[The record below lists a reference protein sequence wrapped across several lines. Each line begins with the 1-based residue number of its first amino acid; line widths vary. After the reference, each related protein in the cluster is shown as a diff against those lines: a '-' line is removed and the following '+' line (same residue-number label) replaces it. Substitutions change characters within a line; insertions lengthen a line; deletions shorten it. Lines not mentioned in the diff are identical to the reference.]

1 MNFFMFERCDTM
13 INTCYRILICDL
25 LCYDERSHKFVI
37 GSVSVCFNYDRLRI
51 DNKKNRIIIVFYSHS
66 FH

>member
-1 MNFFMFERCDTM
+1 MFERCNTT

-25 LCYDERSHKFVI
+25 LCYDERSHKFDI
-37 GSVSVCFNYDRLRI
+37 GSVSVCFNYYILHI
-51 DNKKNRIIIVFYSHS
+51 DNKKNRIIIVFYSYS